1 MAVARTGFVLEFHL
15 GLVETYPLQVLEAR
29 VVRVVRVVL
38 RFLEVLRVL
47 EVLGV

>member
-15 GLVETYPLQVLEAR
+15 GLVETYPLQALEA
-29 VVRVVRVVL
+29 RVVRVVL

-47 EVLGV
+47 GVLGV